1 MSRGDPVQIV
11 PLEAWH
17 APHLEALQVTCFP
30 TLAAAERMRAEHFLR
45 HLEVFPAGTFVA
57 LAHAAP
63 DGASLSEARVVGL
76 GSGFRT
82 DFDLDHPDHTFIEII
97 DGGWFGHHDP
107 HGEWYYGA
115 DVSVHPEYRRRG
127 IGGRLYD
134 ARKALCR
141 RLDLRGIVAGGAL
154 PGFAHHKHA
163 LSAEAYVAAVVA
175 GELRDPTLSMQLRYG
190 FEVHGV
196 LQGYLDD
203 AAADGWAS
211 LIVWRNPDW
220 SGGAKRDGTPSV

>member
-1 MSRGDPVQIV
+1 MSRADVVRIV

-30 TLAAAERMRAEHFLR
+30 TLAAAERMRAEHFLH
-45 HLEVFPAGTFVA
+45 HLEVFPEGTFVA
-57 LAHAAP
+57 LADAAP
-63 DGASLSEARVVGL
+63 DGAALPEPCVVGL

-82 DFDLDHPDHTFIEII
+82 AFDLGDPGHTFIEII
-97 DGGWFGHHDP
+97 DGGWYGHHDP
-107 HGEWYYGA
+107 RGAWYYGA
-115 DVSVHPEYRRRG
+115 DVSVHPDYRRRG

-163 LSAEAYVAAVVA
+163 MHAEAYVARVVA
-175 GELRDPTLSMQLRYG
+175 GELHDPTLSMQLRQG

-196 LQGYLDD
+196 LPGYLDD

-211 LIVWRNPDW
+211 LIVWHNPTW
-220 SGGAKRDGTPSV
+220 SGTARRG

>member
-1 MSRGDPVQIV
+1 VSRPDTLRIV

-17 APHLEALQVTCFP
+17 APHLEALQITCFP

-45 HLEVFPAGTFVA
+45 HLEVFPEGTFVA
-57 LAHAAP
+57 LADAAP
-63 DGASLSEARVVGL
+63 DGAPLTEPRVVGL

-82 DFDLDHPDHTFIEII
+82 AFDLSDPDHTFIEII

-107 HGEWYYGA
+107 HGDWYYGA

-134 ARKALCR
+134 ARKSLCR
-141 RLDLRGIVAGGAL
+141 RLDLLGIVAGGAL

-163 LSAEAYVAAVVA
+163 MSAAAYVAAVVA
-175 GELRDPTLSMQLRYG
+175 GELRDPTLSMQLRHG

-196 LQGYLDD
+196 LPGYLDD
-203 AAADGWAS
+203 EAADGWAS
-211 LIVWRNPDW
+211 LIVWRNPGR
-220 SGGAKRDGTPSV
+220 SGGVGRSGG